1 MSVLKQIGGRPYFAS
16 LGTLE
21 PRKDQGTAFDALE
34 RLWKSG
40 SDVALVI
47 MGKKGWNVDELA
59 KRIKQ
64 HRENGRRLFWL
75 EGAVDVD
82 VQCILKGAPAL
93 IQSSISEGFGLPVVE
108 AGSQGVPLLLSDIP
122 VFHEIAGED
131 ATYFP
136 VGKSEALSSAIGHLL
151 RSKESKRPKSI
162 KAMTWR
168 ESSAK
173 LASEL
178 L

>member
-1 MSVLKQIGGRPYFAS
+1 
-16 LGTLE
+16 
-21 PRKDQGTAFDALE
+21 
-34 RLWKSG
+34 
-40 SDVALVI
+40 
-47 MGKKGWNVDELA
+47 MGNKGWNVDELA

-82 VQCILKGAPAL
+82 VQCILKGARAL

-136 VGKSEALSSAIGHLL
+136 VGKSEASASAIGHLL
-151 RSKESKRPKSI
+151 RSKESKRPTWI

-173 LASEL
+173 LARMLLPDGARRESAESATAVRSPDPEQSISKPVPGPIPRVREASEG
-178 L
+178 